1 MIDKISII
9 TNKYLKNDVP
19 DIKPGYNVKVHQ
31 KIKEGDKER
40 IQIFSGVVI
49 AITNGLKSIN
59 SKITVRKISES
70 IGVEKVFPVHSPTI
84 QKIEVVKKGKIRRAK
99 LYYLRGKNKKEARL
113 KEIEET
119 EKNNK

>member
-99 LYYLRGKNKKEARL
+99 LYY
-113 KEIEET
+113 
-119 EKNNK
+119 